1 MRRKLISTD
10 RLSAHQSSQICVHDS
25 QGNPSPSFLPA
36 FFLPRAP
43 MLQSHCRLAIPKASV
58 NSALPWS
65 LIEGQFII
73 SYPARVEGEWKR
85 VSHYFPDPTHT
96 LTDFEVLVV
105 GLVKFVCAAC
115 NQMRKSSLA
124 DHQTCHHL
132 LQACRLQQSES
143 YFATHG
149 WHGMM
154 GVVH

>member
-1 MRRKLISTD
+1 MRTNQAKFVFMTPKAIL
-10 RLSAHQSSQICVHDS
+10 
-25 QGNPSPSFLPA
+25 
-36 FFLPRAP
+36 LPRAP

-115 NQMRKSSLA
+115 NQMRKTSLA
-124 DHQTCHHL
+124 DHQTCHQL
-132 LQACRLQQSES
+132 LQAWLPTQVTNRCKPLETNICRKCMDVSKWGRS
-143 YFATHG
+143 MPDF
-149 WHGMM
+149 
-154 GVVH
+154 